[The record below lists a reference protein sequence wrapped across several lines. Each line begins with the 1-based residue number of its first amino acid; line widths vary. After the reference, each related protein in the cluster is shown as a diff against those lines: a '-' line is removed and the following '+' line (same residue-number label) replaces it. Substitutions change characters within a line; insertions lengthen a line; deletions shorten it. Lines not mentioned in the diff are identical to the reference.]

1 MIEKEVDSAKEQKAN
16 FEKQISD
23 IKRQVEQKEG
33 QLASDKKDHQQL
45 DQKLKAEIDELHK
58 QGESYEQK
66 LHQLEADSQ
75 KKLLATQNF
84 LATERNRITEK
95 IQLETAQ
102 AMTAEEK
109 KLADSHILAQKS
121 LTD

>member
-1 MIEKEVDSAKEQKAN
+1 MIEKEVESANEQKAN

-23 IKRQVEQKEG
+23 IKRQVEEKEG
-33 QLASDKKDHQQL
+33 QLGSDKKEHQQL

-109 KLADSHILAQKS
+109 KLGDDHILAQKS

>member
-23 IKRQVEQKEG
+23 ITRQAEEKEG
-33 QLASDKKDHQQL
+33 QLASDKKEHQQL

-109 KLADSHILAQKS
+109 KLADAHINEQKS
-121 LTD
+121 VTD